1 MSLSHAK
8 VDSSCMKQSIQS
20 TEQDKHQPSIL
31 ISYWHSK
38 VSVHGAGL
46 DCREVAVSTKTFIN
60 LNARWTLAG
69 VLVMSPCGTLGL
81 LTRFWTF
88 SSFDAAGLLWK
99 DLRTLTLAEAGL
111 CTTFLTFF
119 TTSFIR
125 FWDGMGVLWL
135 EGALE
140 LEAPLLKA
148 ETISSSSNTDIGKIL
163 TSRTADWSDLSKTSS
178 RDPDKSELERI
189 KNG

>member
-1 MSLSHAK
+1 
-8 VDSSCMKQSIQS
+8 
-20 TEQDKHQPSIL
+20 
-31 ISYWHSK
+31 
-38 VSVHGAGL
+38 
-46 DCREVAVSTKTFIN
+46 
-60 LNARWTLAG
+60 
-69 VLVMSPCGTLGL
+69 
-81 LTRFWTF
+81 
-88 SSFDAAGLLWK
+88 
-99 DLRTLTLAEAGL
+99 LTLAEAGL

-163 TSRTADWSDLSKTSS
+163 TSRTAD
-178 RDPDKSELERI
+178 
-189 KNG
+189 